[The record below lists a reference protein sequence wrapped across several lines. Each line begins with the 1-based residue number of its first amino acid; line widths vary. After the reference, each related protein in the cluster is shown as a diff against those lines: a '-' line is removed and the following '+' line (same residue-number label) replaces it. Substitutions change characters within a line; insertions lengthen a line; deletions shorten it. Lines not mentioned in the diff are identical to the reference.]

1 MSLGFALAVRCWF
14 AGLSALACR
23 LPASGINCRLTIQSF
38 KCADTQVLFETGRS
52 RRFANIKDVAER
64 KLTQLAAAATL
75 EFLKSPPGNHLELLK
90 RDREGQYSVRINQQW
105 RICFVWSAEGPVDV
119 EIVDY
124 H

>member
-1 MSLGFALAVRCWF
+1 M
-14 AGLSALACR
+14 
-23 LPASGINCRLTIQSF
+23 IQSF

-52 RRFANIKDVAER
+52 RRFANTKDVAER
-64 KLTQLAAAATL
+64 KLTQLAAATTL

-90 RDREGQYSVRINQQW
+90 RDREGQYSIRINQQW

>member
-1 MSLGFALAVRCWF
+1 MLAVRCWF
-14 AGLSALACR
+14 AELSALACR
-23 LPASGINCRLTIQSF
+23 LPASGINCRLMIQSF

-64 KLTQLAAAATL
+64 KLTQLTAATTL

-90 RDREGQYSVRINQQW
+90 RDREGQYSIRINQQW

-119 EIVDY
+119 EIVAY